1 MTGADL
7 ERAAGR
13 PAGVWTPLTSFV
25 GRTAEVAELGR
36 LLAEHRLV
44 TVTGPGGVGKTRLAI
59 EVARGLEDQF
69 PDGVWFAGLAT
80 VADEVQ
86 VPTEVMAALG
96 VRQDPGLPP
105 LAVLAEVLAPRRL
118 LLVLDNCEH
127 VLPAVTDLCRV
138 LLADADEVR
147 VLATSRERLGMAGEQ
162 RYRLAPL
169 ELPDSDEPEAVGQSA
184 AAALFAERAR
194 QADPRFTLTPQS
206 APLVARVVARLDG
219 MPLAI
224 ELAAARV
231 EALGMAGLADRI
243 DDGLRLLTGRDLLAT
258 DRHKSLAAVAD
269 WSYQLLA
276 EPEQQAFRRLAVF
289 PGPFTLEAAEAVI
302 GPEAGPI
309 VLRLASCSLLMPPQA
324 GADGRT
330 RSRMLQILRAY
341 ALTRLQEAD
350 QELQAMTAL
359 VGFAMAVAKQAGAAL
374 ATRDGE
380 LDALRWLD
388 AEDATL
394 TRALSWALDHDPDS
408 ALHVVSAVVTWLRT
422 RRRAAEAGDL
432 LRTALARSSPANPS
446 WARAQV
452 VLGYVSWRAAD
463 LAGADDQ
470 FTAVIEA
477 YGSREPSHDLVVA
490 LVGRTTVRLT
500 LGDDPATVHDAS
512 RALTAA
518 RDLGDPAGE
527 LLALTGLSLTARY
540 AGDSASALNWA
551 RQAEEL
557 LPSDGPAH
565 EKRWCLYILATTLTQ
580 TGELDAARRV
590 CAAGLTLSRQADD
603 VMHLIGLLT
612 IMVTIERR
620 AGNAAQARAYL
631 SEVGGIASRNGD
643 HITLTDLIDEC
654 GYLCAETG
662 RWTDAVTLW
671 AAHSADRNRRGL
683 PVGQADDGG
692 RTGYLRRIEQAVD
705 RDQLRVARERGAR
718 MTISAAAE
726 LAIMITSSAQ
736 EQEAPERE
744 AAERTSGKPLSPRE
758 RELITLVAQGH
769 TNAQIADR
777 LFISVR
783 TVASHLDRIRD
794 KTGYRRRADL
804 TRLALEE
811 NLI

>member
-1 MTGADL
+1 VTGADL
-7 ERAAGR
+7 ERASGRPGR
-13 PAGVWTPLTSFV
+13 PASVWTPLTSFI

-36 LLAEHRLV
+36 LLANNRLV
-44 TVTGPGGVGKTRLAI
+44 TVTGPGGVGKTRLAV
-59 EVARGLEDQF
+59 EVTRGLEEQF
-69 PDGVWFAGLAT
+69 PDGVWFVGLAN
-80 VADEVQ
+80 VADEAQ

-96 VRQDPGLPP
+96 VRQNSGLPP

-127 VLPAVTDLCRV
+127 VRLAIADLCRV
-138 LLADADEVR
+138 LLASADEVR
-147 VLATSRERLGMAGEQ
+147 VLATSRERLGIAGEQ

-169 ELPDSDEPEAVGQSA
+169 ELPDSDEPGAVGLSA

-194 QADPRFTLTPQS
+194 QADPRFTLTTQS

-231 EALGMAGLADRI
+231 EALGLAGLADRI
-243 DDGLRLLTGRDLLAT
+243 DDALRLLTGRDLLAT

-276 EPEQQAFRRLAVF
+276 EPEQRVFRRLAVI
-289 PGPFTLEAAEAVI
+289 PGPFTVEAAEIVA

-309 VLRLASCSLLMPPQA
+309 VPRLANCSLLMPPQA

-330 RSRMLQILRAY
+330 RYRMLHILRSY
-341 ALTRLQEAD
+341 ALTRLREAG
-350 QELQAMTAL
+350 QELAAMTAL
-359 VGFAMAVAKQAGAAL
+359 ADFAWSVARQAGVGL
-374 ATRDGE
+374 ATCDDE
-380 LDALRWLD
+380 PHALRWLD

-408 ALHVVSAVVTWLRT
+408 ALHVVSALVTWLRA
-422 RRRAAEAGDL
+422 RGRAAEARDM
-432 LRTALARSSPANPS
+432 LRTALARSSPANQS

-463 LAGADDQ
+463 LAGADDR

-477 YGSREPSHDLVVA
+477 LGSRGPAHDLVVA
-490 LVGRTTVRLT
+490 LVGRAVVRLNM
-500 LGDDPATVHDAS
+500 GDDPATVHDPG
-512 RALTAA
+512 RALTVA
-518 RDLGDPAGE
+518 RDLGDPSGE

-540 AGDSASALNWA
+540 AGDPASVLDWA

-557 LPSDGPAH
+557 LPLDTPAF

-580 TGELDAARRV
+580 SGELAVARRL

-603 VMHLIGLLT
+603 VMHLVGLLT
-612 IMVTIERR
+612 TMVTIERR
-620 AGNAAQARAYL
+620 AGNADEARAHL
-631 SEVGGIASRNGD
+631 SEAGGIASRNGD
-643 HITLTDLIDEC
+643 HITLTGLIDEC

-662 RWTDAVTLW
+662 RWADAVTLW
-671 AAHSADRNRRGL
+671 AAHTADRNRRGL
-683 PVGQADDGG
+683 PTEPEYDRSRLQ
-692 RTGYLRRIEQAVD
+692 YMRRIDQALD
-705 RDQLRVARERGAR
+705 PGQQQAARERGAR
-718 MTISAAAE
+718 MTIAAATE
-726 LAIMITSSAQ
+726 LAIMITSTANNQ
-736 EQEAPERE
+736 QAEEQQTRK
-744 AAERTSGKPLSPRE
+744 TLLSPRE

-769 TNAQIADR
+769 TNAQIAGQ
-777 LFISVR
+777 LYISVR

-804 TRLALEE
+804 TRLAIEE